1 MTNSNLTVHKTYK
14 SYYVHNHTQCS
25 AKHNY
30 ASVCNAGHTMS
41 CYSDEN
47 EHEHEL
53 WNQWQWMEIT
63 VKLCPHQRLNWNT
76 SWIFRSRTWLS
87 QSDKL
92 SIRFFFFST
101 WHTSISRQSRSKTLN
116 ANWDLRKWKCPRNV
130 MLEVTLNSLLTTTI
144 NNAIWQHIAAPNT
157 TQSQMYINVHL
168 TIHCNRFS
176 SNESLLLLLRCSIV
190 ADTSTS
196 PNTNYALLSCSLTL
210 CSQHQNIV
218 QKLHSAWDVTD
229 NLPFTNICSLTRA
242 T

>member
-30 ASVCNAGHTMS
+30 ASVCNAGHTVS

-63 VKLCPHQRLNWNT
+63 VKLCPHQHLNWNT

-87 QSDKL
+87 QSNKL
-92 SIRFFFFST
+92 SICFYFFST
-101 WHTSISRQSRSKTLN
+101 WHTSISRQSWSETLN
-116 ANWDLRKWKCPRNV
+116 ANWDLRQWKCPRNV
-130 MLEVTLNSLLTTTI
+130 MLEVTFNSLLTTTI

-157 TQSQMYINVHL
+157 TQSQMYIN
-168 TIHCNRFS
+168 IHCNRFS
-176 SNESLLLLLRCSIV
+176 SSESLLLLLWCSIV
-190 ADTSTS
+190 ANTSRS
-196 PNTNYALLSCSLTL
+196 PLKHKIMPYYLVLSHFAANIKTL
-210 CSQHQNIV
+210 CRNSTQHEM
-218 QKLHSAWDVTD
+218 
-229 NLPFTNICSLTRA
+229 
-242 T
+242 

>member
-41 CYSDEN
+41 CYGDEN

-101 WHTSISRQSRSKTLN
+101 WHTSISRQSQSKTLN

-196 PNTNYALLSCSLTL
+196 PNTNYALLSCFLTL